1 MRKYK
6 QQGTVSIEFAMS
18 SIVLFMMIFAVFE
31 LTRFI
36 YINNLVD
43 IAITEASRDSRIHE
57 NKGTDDY
64 EINLKKSL
72 STGSLWRSIATN
84 PANYIFE
91 KKCYAD
97 ISSISSTPENQ
108 TSCNTAKLA
117 IYTLTY
123 DYHPMFIFNG
133 VTERKI
139 TRSVLVQNEYQG
151 WESKKNEN

>member
-6 QQGTVSIEFAMS
+6 QQGTISIEFAMS

-31 LTRFI
+31 LSRFI

-57 NKGTDDY
+57 NKGTDDNY
-64 EINLKKSL
+64 KKLLEQSL
-72 STGSLWRSIATN
+72 SQDSLWNSLAIKKG
-84 PANYIFE
+84 NYIFKE
-91 KKCYAD
+91 QCYKNFKAL
-97 ISSISSTPENQ
+97 
-108 TSCNTAKLA
+108 TSEIEDKDECNKSELA

-123 DYHPMFIFNG
+123 TYHPLFIFNG
-133 VTERKI
+133 VTTRKI

-151 WESKKNEN
+151 WKENEA

>member
-43 IAITEASRDSRIHE
+43 IAITEASRDSRIHQNE
-57 NKGTDDY
+57 GNDSYKTLL
-64 EINLKKSL
+64 EQSL
-72 STGSLWRSIATN
+72 HQNSLWNSLAINTENYDFKEQCYKDFNALTNSIEGTV
-84 PANYIFE
+84 E
-91 KKCYAD
+91 
-97 ISSISSTPENQ
+97 
-108 TSCNTAKLA
+108 CNKSELA

-123 DYHPMFIFNG
+123 TYHPMFIFNG
-133 VTERKI
+133 VTTRKI

-151 WESKKNEN
+151 WEEPK